1 MDLIDLQ
8 YGVIKLMGSCSIANL
23 YRYTCIRIHY
33 QKVTFN
39 NEDSCN
45 EFLEEQ
51 RMNLAHDLIHIF
63 EQTDKNLKGIK
74 LTCQILKGDEV

>member
-1 MDLIDLQ
+1 MELL
-8 YGVIKLMGSCSIANL
+8 NL
-23 YRYTCIRIHY
+23 WVVSVLLTFTDIPAYESHY